1 MIIRFYQ
8 KKKIKVNVKSSDKIG
23 KIKEIIEN
31 IENINQRDQVLIA
44 NNEVLTSD
52 LDFILFNSSITNNFS
67 VR

>member
-1 MIIRFYQ
+1 LIIRFYQ